1 MKYAL
6 ILALLLV
13 PAMAAADDG
22 KITTDNDS
30 TVIPPDTVMIKCD
43 SEPVLV
49 SQVEPEYPPTAKKDH
64 IQGSLWVK
72 AYVDAKGTV
81 QKAFVLKCSAPGNG
95 FEEAALKA
103 AYKNVFK
110 PAKLGSRPVGVW
122 VTYKVEF
129 RLA

>member
-1 MKYAL
+1 
-6 ILALLLV
+6 
-13 PAMAAADDG
+13 MAEGG
-22 KITTDNDS
+22 KVTTNRDS
-30 TVIPPDTVMIKCD
+30 TVIPPDTATIKCD

-49 SQVEPEYPPTAKKDH
+49 SQVEPEYPAKAKKDH

-72 AYVDAKGTV
+72 AYVDASGTV

-95 FEEAALKA
+95 FEEAAVKA

-110 PAKLGSRPVGVW
+110 PAKAGGEPVGVW

-129 RLA
+129 KLMSKEKAK